1 MSQGKDPL
9 HSHFRLPG
17 VQPAWS
23 LGDLGALEVAPIIQ
37 HLALGGLALGLL
49 LRGDSCLR
57 PGGGRVFLGLKEAA
71 PGR

>member
-1 MSQGKDPL
+1 MSQGKDLL

-49 LRGDSCLR
+49 LGEGTAVSDQV
-57 PGGGRVFLGLKEAA
+57 GGGSS
-71 PGR
+71 